1 MQTTT
6 ATWRSMYASPS
17 ARLRVKAVVGETE
30 YTDIEPPVI
39 QRALMSGGVTVG
51 SCVSAALTLVL
62 HTDNS
67 TTENIPRSAELAL
80 SMWWEEADGSV
91 SEELPVGTFFVAKR
105 SYNTRAQK
113 MTLECYDA
121 MLKANALYTEAG
133 IAEWPVTMRAAAS
146 AIATAMGVE
155 LDDRTYM
162 RRIGAGD
169 IEAGSGGNIPE
180 PEAGATMRDVLA
192 GIAAVHGANWY
203 ITPAGKLRLKWI
215 HSQTPE
221 QEFSPV
227 NYNTSDE
234 VGLSGAVNG
243 LYYDVIPGEE
253 GDRFMLTGVKIGDV
267 VSGSDDGI
275 VVTVDS
281 PYTSATY
288 TSWLVTML
296 RNAPDGTPWWPGHIE
311 GAIYDPAAE
320 LGDWL
325 QYFVDIEDP
334 EYGTVSIPAYTMLCE
349 ERITLGPA
357 PRADVAMPEPGEA
370 EYEYP
375 FIAAAAQQESRL
387 AARVDAL
394 ESAVGDCVTTSD
406 IENDLTATDA
416 GKVLDARQGKA
427 LNDMLT
433 ISSVTPT
440 IVLDSSVGTCDVRC
454 YANDSVVIIRAY
466 CKPETD
472 SSMTSRTLIA
482 TGLPRH
488 TFSGVSLF
496 WNGITGGWVSGTYK
510 EGRYSFNVTPDG
522 DLYYA
527 AWSNGGGLGADETL
541 VYLRGQ

>member
-6 ATWRSMYASPS
+6 ATWQTMRASPS
-17 ARLRVKAVVGETE
+17 ARLRVKAVVGENE
-30 YTDIEPPVI
+30 YTDIEPPVV

-51 SCVSAALTLVL
+51 SCVSAALSLVV

-67 TTENIPRSAELAL
+67 TSENIPRSAEIAL
-80 SMWWEEADGSV
+80 SMWWEEADGST

-121 MLKANALYTEAG
+121 MLKANAPYTEAG
-133 IAEWPVTMRAAAS
+133 IAEWPVTMRAAAN

-155 LDDRTYM
+155 LDDRTYF
-162 RRIGAGD
+162 RRIGVFD

-180 PEAGATMRDVLA
+180 PEAGATMRDVLS

-221 QEFSPV
+221 QEFVPV

-243 LYYDVIPGEE
+243 LYYDVIPGME
-253 GDRFMLTGVKIGDV
+253 GDRFMLTGVKVGGE
-267 VSGSDDGI
+267 VSGSDAGI

-281 PYTSATY
+281 PYTTAAY
-288 TSWLVTML
+288 TSWLVGMF
-296 RNAPDGTPWWPGHIE
+296 RNEPFGTPWWPGHIE
-311 GAIYDPAAE
+311 GAIYDPAIE

-325 QYFVDIEDP
+325 RYFVEIEAPHHP
-334 EYGTVSIPAYTMLCE
+334 EYGPVGIPAYTMLCE

-375 FIAAAAQQESRL
+375 FIAAAAQEESRI

-394 ESAVGDCVTTSD
+394 ESAVADCVTTSD

-427 LNDMLT
+427 LKDL
-433 ISSVTPT
+433 
-440 IVLDSSVGTCDVRC
+440 LDGLVSTVNVSDLDDIPI
-454 YANDSVVIIRAY
+454 N
-466 CKPETD
+466 
-472 SSMTSRTLIA
+472 TSGYI
-482 TGLPRH
+482 
-488 TFSGVSLF
+488 
-496 WNGITGGWVSGTYK
+496 GITDASINPKGNASAMFAYHCFGKSDRRALIMVYTASATPEVYVNTYHNAWRGWK
-510 EGRYSFNVTPDG
+510 
-522 DLYYA
+522 A
-527 AWSNGGGLGADETL
+527 ATL
-541 VYLRGQ
+541 A